1 MYVAIYVA
9 RLFRKNL
16 CVSVGLCMRTC
27 SWKPE
32 EGIGSTR
39 IRITRTCELP
49 DIGAGN
55 ELGFSEKAVSQLL
68 SHCCDK
74 IP

>member
-1 MYVAIYVA
+1 MHACEYGCQK
-9 RLFRKNL
+9 R
-16 CVSVGLCMRTC
+16 VG
-27 SWKPE
+27 SPE
-32 EGIGSTR
+32 AGVTGSY
-39 IRITRTCELP
+39 ELT

-74 IP
+74 IFD